1 VEFDYYYAQDEKAQA
16 RIANDQAFSDEVQ
29 AEDITICEAVQKGL
43 VSGTY
48 EAGRLCPKR
57 ESALWLFHN
66 QLRAAYAAAGD
77 AA

>member
-1 VEFDYYYAQDEKAQA
+1 M
-16 RIANDQAFSDEVQ
+16 
-29 AEDITICEAVQKGL
+29 
-43 VSGTY
+43 SGTY